1 MVTGDVKS
9 GKAIES
15 EASSEC
21 LQLEK
26 GGNSVGFCSL
36 MGGRG
41 ARLICVFGLK
51 NLPSPLE
58 NYNTFGEGSE
68 HGIDI
73 SWNCS
78 FRSSCDS
85 RCRILKP

>member
-36 MGGRG
+36 MGGG
-41 ARLICVFGLK
+41 KV
-51 NLPSPLE
+51 NLCFWS
-58 NYNTFGEGSE
+58 
-68 HGIDI
+68 
-73 SWNCS
+73 
-78 FRSSCDS
+78 
-85 RCRILKP
+85 